1 MSERSNGRRGLGRIY
16 LRGRVWW
23 IQYSFRGTA
32 IRESSESEREPDA
45 ARLLKKRLGEIG
57 RGRLAGPRVERTTF
71 ADLERMITDDYAI
84 NGRKSAERLESSLKH
99 LRDHFG
105 LCRAVDITGDRLN
118 GYIRVRLEEKP
129 SAKPATVRNEL
140 AALKRAFT
148 LAMKAGKVAERPA
161 FPTIAVSNA
170 RKGFFEEGDFRSV
183 VALLPD
189 HLKPLAEFARLTG
202 WRKRECLSLEW
213 RQVDLDA
220 GWVRLEPGTTKN
232 DEGRA
237 FPLRAFPE
245 LDALLRRERE
255 RTDAAEVA
263 TGRIIPWVFHHRH
276 GKPIDDFRDSW
287 AKACK
292 AAGVPGLLFH
302 DLRRTAVRNLER
314 AGVSRSAAMKLTG
327 HKTESVYR
335 RYAIVAE
342 SDLQEAVGK
351 LAQHHKAVV
360 AQAIAAQAERRKVIP
375 FSGGVPREQ
384 AQNDHNFRGEA
395 GSASEGVGSKSLK
408 VLVPEVGLEPTRA
421 EARGILSPVRLPVS
435 PLGRALAGG

>member
-1 MSERSNGRRGLGRIY
+1 MSEPTKGRRGLGRIY
-16 LRGRVWW
+16 QRGRVWW

-32 IRESSESEREPDA
+32 IRESSDSDREPDA

-57 RGRLAGPRVERTTF
+57 RGRLAGPQVERTTF
-71 ADLERMITDDYAI
+71 ADLEKMITDDYAV
-84 NGRKSAERLESSLKH
+84 NGRKSVARLHTSLTH
-99 LRDHFG
+99 LRHHFG

-118 GYIRVRLEEKP
+118 GYVRLRLEGGP
-129 SAKPATVRNEL
+129 PAKPATVRNEL

-148 LAMKAGKVAERPA
+148 LGMRAGKVAERPA
-161 FPTIAVSNA
+161 FPTITVSNA
-170 RKGFFEEGDFRSV
+170 RKGFFEEGDFRAV

-202 WRKRECLSLEW
+202 WRSGECRGLTW
-213 RQVDLDA
+213 AQVDLDA

-237 FPLRAFPE
+237 FPVAPFPE
-245 LDALLRRERE
+245 LAALLKAQRER
-255 RTDAAEVA
+255 AEA
-263 TGRIIPWVFHHRH
+263 MQRETGRIVPWVFHLDGERI
-276 GKPIDDFRDSW
+276 GSFRKTWNS
-287 AKACK
+287 ACK

-351 LAQHHKAVV
+351 LAQHHKAV
-360 AQAIAAQAERRKVIP
+360 AAQAERRKVIL
-375 FSGGVPREQ
+375 FTGGAPREQ
-384 AQNDHNFRGEA
+384 AQNRHNSPDQS
-395 GSASEGVGSKSLK
+395 GS
-408 VLVPEVGLEPTRA
+408 VPEGAAPKPLNSMGDEWCRGTELNRRRRDFQSLALPTELPRHTGGAVG
-421 EARGILSPVRLPVS
+421 RGAS
-435 PLGRALAGG
+435 